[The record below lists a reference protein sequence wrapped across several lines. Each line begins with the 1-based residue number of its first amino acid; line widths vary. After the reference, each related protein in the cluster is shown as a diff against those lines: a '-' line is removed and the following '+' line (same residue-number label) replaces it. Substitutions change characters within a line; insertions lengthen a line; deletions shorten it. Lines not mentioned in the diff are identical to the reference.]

1 MSNMIGS
8 NNILIKSGTVI
19 EPSSGKETVSDI
31 IIQDGIIK
39 TIDKSI
45 NIESKS
51 GNPGKSSERYNEVS
65 ENITVLNCQNYFV
78 FPGFIDMHVHL
89 REPGNEDEEDV
100 QSGSAA
106 ALRGGITSIACM
118 PNTNPPLDREYLINN
133 ILNKSGL
140 INFKIYP
147 VAAMTKNLEGKEM
160 TEIGLLK
167 EAGAI
172 AFSDDGKCIQ
182 DSKLMYEIMKYASYF
197 DLPLILHEEDYCFSN
212 YGLAHEG
219 YYCAKLG
226 LDGISRFSE
235 ELMISRDIMLAKAA
249 GAKIHITHVSSKG
262 SIILIKKAKEEGLSI
277 TCDVTPHHLFFN
289 DSFLESYNTNLK
301 VNPPLRSEE
310 DRAAIVSAISE
321 GIIDAVASDHAP
333 HYEAEKNTTFRD
345 AANGTIGLETL
356 FKASYT
362 KLVKEEKIKL
372 SKLADLLTSGPAKIL
387 NIKVPAIKIGN
398 KADIAI
404 IDLEKNNKVKKEDFC
419 SKSKNSAFIGQNLY
433 SEVVYTINN
442 GRLDFVNENY

>member
-1 MSNMIGS
+1 MNDMIGS
-8 NNILIKSGTVI
+8 KNILIKSGTVL
-19 EPSSGKETVSDI
+19 EPSSGKEIVSDI
-31 IIQDGIIK
+31 IIQDGIIRAVNE
-39 TIDKSI
+39 SI
-45 NIESKS
+45 NVKGKS
-51 GNPGKSSERYNEVS
+51 GNLTRTSEKNREIPKNTT
-65 ENITVLNCQNYFV
+65 ILDCQNYFV

-89 REPGNEDEEDV
+89 REPGNEEEEDI
-100 QSGSAA
+100 QSGSSA

-133 ILNKSGL
+133 ILNKSEL

-147 VAAMTKNLEGKEM
+147 VAAMSKNLEGKEM

-182 DSKLMYEIMKYASYF
+182 DSKLMYEIMRYASYF

-226 LDGISRFSE
+226 LDGISRFAE
-235 ELMISRDIMLAKAA
+235 ELMVSRDIMLAKAT

-262 SIILIKKAKEEGLSI
+262 SIILIKRAKEVGLSI

-310 DRAAIVSAISE
+310 DRAALVSAISE
-321 GIIDAVASDHAP
+321 GIIDAIASDHAP
-333 HYEAEKNTTFRD
+333 HYEAEKNTTFKD

-356 FKASYT
+356 FGASYT

-372 SKLADLLTSGPAKIL
+372 GKLTALLTSGPAKIL
-387 NIKVPAIKIGN
+387 NIKEPAIKIGN

-404 IDLEKNNKVKKEDFC
+404 IDLGKNKEVKKEDFC

-433 SEVVYTINN
+433 GEVIYTINN
-442 GRLDFVNENY
+442 GRLEFVNESY